1 MKYRKKPVEIEA
13 WHFTK
18 ENLKKGVPRWVD
30 HLPVNKNGYEELNHD
45 ISLWSQ
51 YGGEKIGGEIKTLE
65 GNMTISENDYIIKGV
80 HGEFYPCKPDIFE
93 ETYEPSGRSVDGKLI
108 TEKLPLPIKHEL
120 DKRSRDAQR
129 RKGFL

>member
-93 ETYEPSGRSVDGKLI
+93 ETYEPI
-108 TEKLPLPIKHEL
+108 EK
-120 DKRSRDAQR
+120 
-129 RKGFL
+129 

>member
-51 YGGEKIGGEIKTLE
+51 YGGEKISGEIKTLE
-65 GNMTISENDYIIKGV
+65 GDMTISENDYIIKGV

-93 ETYEPSGRSVDGKLI
+93 ETYEPSGRSVDGKLLA
-108 TEKLPLPIKHEL
+108 EKLAVPIKHEI
-120 DKRSRDAQR
+120 DKQSRREQR

>member
-51 YGGEKIGGEIKTLE
+51 YGGEVISGEIKTLE
-65 GNMTISENDYIIKGV
+65 GDMTISENDYIIKGV
-80 HGEFYPCKPDIFE
+80 HGELYPCKPDIFE
-93 ETYEPSGRSVDGKLI
+93 ETYEPSGRSVDGKLLA
-108 TEKLPLPIKHEL
+108 EKLAVPIKHEL